1 MIYNFSQ
8 IEEQA
13 RQKWNYDDKNNSIY
27 KVENNP
33 SKPKYYVLDMF
44 PYPSGAGLHVGH
56 PLGYIFSDI
65 VSRYKRMKGFNVLHP
80 MGFDA
85 FGLPAEQY
93 AIQTGQHPAITTQK
107 NIETYRSQLRKIG
120 FCYDWSREISTCEP
134 QYYQHTQWIFLQL
147 FNHYYDKK
155 QAKALPIT
163 TLIAVFEN
171 EGNTKIH
178 AACDDKAVKF
188 SGEEWNSF
196 SPLQQQQILMDYR
209 LAFQKDSFVN
219 WCPALGTVLANDEI
233 VNGVSERGGH
243 PVEKKKMSQ
252 WFLRITAYAERL
264 LQGLD
269 TLDWSD
275 AMKEMQRNWIGKS
288 KGAMVSFQL
297 KNHQD
302 KLDVF
307 TTRVD
312 TIFGVSFMVIAPEH
326 DLVKQITTE
335 EYKQAVDEYVKKA
348 GAKSDIER
356 QSEIKETTG
365 QFTGAFVLHPFTN
378 VEIPVFIADYVLAGY
393 GTGAVMAVPSGDQ
406 RDWLF
411 AKKFDLP
418 IIAISDAQ
426 TNIETA
432 ADDTKEGKYI
442 NSDFINGLTYNEAVD
457 RLISKLEEQKIGYGK
472 VQYRMRDAGYSRQ
485 RYWGEPFPIYYDE
498 HGIIHTVAENK
509 LPLTLPKV
517 ESYKP
522 TGTGQSPLAT
532 ATEWVHQFGA
542 NTRMETDTMPGYAG
556 SSWYY
561 LRYMQPDNS
570 NEIVDFDVQ
579 DYWRNVDLY
588 VGGSEH
594 AVGHLLYS
602 RFWNKFL
609 KDIGKVSAEE
619 PFQKMI
625 NQGMIQGVSKFV
637 YRIAFVKQYVGG
649 SNIEEGTNITIPQ
662 IFISKNKRDIF
673 LKNYTI
679 GNQNNCP
686 IYNELSALLNKIC
699 REKYFNNEIGMFRDD
714 LKNIIPEIEL
724 SPMNDY
730 GYGIHV
736 DIKYVK
742 NDILDIEKLKTDDH
756 NYKDAVFITEEDGN
770 YYCGSEVE
778 KMSKSKFNVVNPDEM
793 IAQYGADVFRMFEMF
808 LGPIDTAKPWD
819 TNGIS
824 GVSGFFRKF
833 WRLFFDDNGN
843 KKYVDTEAT
852 AEELKILHKCIKKI
866 NQDIEHLSLNT
877 CVSTFMIAVNELG
890 KLSQVSKSTLADLC
904 KLLAPF
910 APHTTEVLWTELDM
924 ADLVVN
930 AEFPIHN
937 EAFLIENSYTYP
949 IQVNGKHR
957 TNIEINLDA
966 TQEDVEKI
974 VLADEQVLKYL
985 EGKTPKKIILVKGRI
1000 VNIVI

>member
-27 KVENNP
+27 KVENNS

-155 QAKALPIT
+155 QTKALPIT
-163 TLIAVFEN
+163 TLITVFEN
-171 EGNTKIH
+171 EGNTKIQ
-178 AACDDKAVKF
+178 AACEDKVIKF
-188 SGEEWNSF
+188 SAAEWKSF
-196 SPLQQQQILMDYR
+196 SSTQQQQILMDYR

-288 KGAMVSFQL
+288 KGAMVAFQL

-335 EYKQAVDEYVKKA
+335 EYKNAVDEYVKKA
-348 GAKSDIER
+348 SAKSDIER
-356 QSEIKETTG
+356 QAEVKETTG
-365 QFTGAFVLHPFTN
+365 QFTGAFVFHPFTN
-378 VEIPVFIADYVLAGY
+378 AEIPVFIADYVLAGY

-426 TNIETA
+426 TKLENA

-457 RLISKLEEQKIGYGK
+457 RLITKLEEQKIGFGK
-472 VQYRMRDAGYSRQ
+472 IQYRMRDAGYSRQ

-498 HGIIHTVAENK
+498 QGIIHTVDEDK
-509 LPLTLPKV
+509 LPLTLPSV

-532 ATEWVHQFGA
+532 ASNWVHQFGA

-570 NEIVDFDVQ
+570 NEIVDFKVQ
-579 DYWRNVDLY
+579 DYWKNVDLY

-637 YRIAFVKQYVGG
+637 YRISSKFQFDSSKAKISDTDAFILWEKYFG
-649 SNIEEGTNITIPQ
+649 NL
-662 IFISKNKRDIF
+662 FISKNIIDKVNLLDF
-673 LKNYTI
+673 LKIKLQDGLQILNDNGLYLEFDSI
-679 GNQNNCP
+679 
-686 IYNELSALLNKIC
+686 SLLKLHI
-699 REKYFNNEIGMFRDD
+699 D
-714 LKNIIPEIEL
+714 
-724 SPMNDY
+724 
-730 GYGIHV
+730 V
-736 DIKYVK
+736 KYVK
-742 NDILDIEKLKTDDH
+742 NDILDVERLKTEDH

-833 WRLFFDDNGN
+833 WRLFFDDNGI
-843 KKYVDTEAT
+843 KKYADTEAT
-852 AEELKILHKCIKKI
+852 ADELKILHKCIKKI
-866 NQDIEHLSLNT
+866 NQDIEQLSLNT
-877 CVSTFMIAVNELG
+877 CVSTFMIAVNDLG
-890 KLSQVSKSTLADLC
+890 KLPSISKSTLVELS

-910 APHTTEVLWTELDM
+910 APHTSEVLWSELGENNCI
-924 ADLVVN
+924 VN
-930 AEFPIHN
+930 ENYPVHN
-937 EAFLIENSYTYP
+937 EAYLIESSYTYP

-957 TNIEINLDA
+957 ANLEISLTA
-966 TQEDVEKI
+966 TQEEVEQI
-974 VLADEQVLKYL
+974 VLGDEQITKYL